1 MSITGDVLACLM
13 RWGLIP
19 YWTTAIKVGFAN
31 INAKTE
37 GIEKLVPVDNF
48 INGKRPRRL

>member
-19 YWTTAIKVGFAN
+19 YWAKDIRVSFAD

-37 GIEKLVPVDNF
+37 GIE
-48 INGKRPRRL
+48 